1 MRGARD
7 GKRGAHANTTQP
19 SQISARRV
27 AMTAPRRQQQAR
39 TVRAQKVVMM
49 SAATDEIVEKLK
61 DLTLLEAS
69 ELVKQIE
76 ETFGVDASA
85 PVGGGMVMAA
95 PGAAGGDAGAAAE
108 EKTEFTVEIQDV
120 DASKRI
126 AAIKVVRALTSLGL
140 KEAKD
145 AVTNLPFKIL
155 TDVPKEAAED
165 AIKQLEEQGCKC
177 AMV

>member
-1 MRGARD
+1 MAPLVTLP
-7 GKRGAHANTTQP
+7 NTRA
-19 SQISARRV
+19 ISARRV

-69 ELVKQIE
+69 ELVKSIE

-85 PVGGGMVMAA
+85 PVGGGMMMAA
-95 PGAAGGDAGAAAE
+95 PGAGGGDAGAAE
-108 EKTEFTVEIQDV
+108 EKTDFTLQIVEV

-126 AAIKVVRALTSLGL
+126 AAIKVVRSLTSLGL

-145 AVTNLPFKIL
+145 AVTNLPFDIL
-155 TDVPKEAAED
+155 KDQPKEACEEAQ
-165 AIKQLEEQGCKC
+165 KQLEEQGCKC

>member
-1 MRGARD
+1 M
-7 GKRGAHANTTQP
+7 
-19 SQISARRV
+19 
-27 AMTAPRRQQQAR
+27 
-39 TVRAQKVVMM
+39 
-49 SAATDEIVEKLK
+49 
-61 DLTLLEAS
+61 
-69 ELVKQIE
+69 
-76 ETFGVDASA
+76 
-85 PVGGGMVMAA
+85 
-95 PGAAGGDAGAAAE
+95 
-108 EKTEFTVEIQDV
+108 